1 MTHSSSNQTSFSSRY
16 FWWREIPTSV
26 REKTV
31 YSFFYGCDTKKL
43 ILYASYYE
51 SQSGLDGFFSR
62 LIFFWILRSKWVK
75 RNRRSI
81 GQEDRAVQVAQEMV
95 TNVTH

>member
-26 REKTV
+26 REKKR
-31 YSFFYGCDTKKL
+31 FIHFYTNV
-43 ILYASYYE
+43 ILKS
-51 SQSGLDGFFSR
+51 SNVFFSR
-62 LIFFWILRSKWVK
+62 LTFFWIFRSKWVK
-75 RNRRSI
+75 RNRKSI

-95 TNVTH
+95 TNVTS